1 VDEAGNNFL
10 LPSLKQLC
18 RNLSRTNIV
27 TQEEESVT
35 QFQKLLANKFP
46 TSFQEE
52 ETMDIRVIDD
62 DEMEDGDDEDEDA
75 PVVVAAEEVHA
86 SLARSSTAVS
96 KRKRLDVPIEIQK
109 VYPLLVAAIMPH
121 EDILMTCA
129 RALDEQR
136 DVSLVR
142 QAAAYLEEVEQ
153 NN

>member
-1 VDEAGNNFL
+1 V
-10 LPSLKQLC
+10 
-18 RNLSRTNIV
+18 TN
-27 TQEEESVT
+27 
-35 QFQKLLANKFP
+35 FQKLLANKFP
-46 TSFQEE
+46 ASFQEE
-52 ETMDIRVIDD
+52 ETMDITAIDDDDDDDDDD